1 MGHKK
6 WCAGRDFCDFVGW
19 KQEKDIIIDLW
30 PTNTEEREYKVMGI
44 KDSALKISGSVLKKM
59 VEKEQQKKPGCM
71 GFLHQPKR
79 PAALK
84 KTK

>member
-1 MGHKK
+1 
-6 WCAGRDFCDFVGW
+6 
-19 KQEKDIIIDLW
+19 
-30 PTNTEEREYKVMGI
+30 MGI

-79 PAALK
+79 QHLK
-84 KTK
+84 RQSNSC

>member
-1 MGHKK
+1 
-6 WCAGRDFCDFVGW
+6 
-19 KQEKDIIIDLW
+19 
-30 PTNTEEREYKVMGI
+30 MGI

-84 KTK
+84 KIK

>member
-1 MGHKK
+1 
-6 WCAGRDFCDFVGW
+6 
-19 KQEKDIIIDLW
+19 
-30 PTNTEEREYKVMGI
+30 MGI

-84 KTK
+84 KTKKGIVYMNDYTVDIHDIDE

>member
-1 MGHKK
+1 MKTGERHYH
-6 WCAGRDFCDFVGW
+6 RFVTHQYRR
-19 KQEKDIIIDLW
+19 KESIRLW
-30 PTNTEEREYKVMGI
+30 GI